1 MGDTPWTVMTTRAP
15 AVLTNNKKHVP
26 FFLLIFDTAHMIANV
41 DNNKQTA
48 IT

>member
-1 MGDTPWTVMTTRAP
+1 MTNSFAAKVIP
-15 AVLTNNKKHVP
+15 LITNNKKHVP
-26 FFLLIFDTAHMIANV
+26 LFVDTVFDTANMMIANV